1 MITKQHI
8 ISLAED
14 FLKDSDKF
22 IVDVN
27 VLPGN
32 KIEVFIDASGGLSIA
47 DCVNLSRHIEGSLD
61 RDQEDFSL
69 EVSSPGA
76 TEPFKV
82 IGQFKKYTGSQVEA
96 HTLDGQSYK
105 GKLLA
110 ADDDGITIETSRREN
125 KAVGKGKQTVIENI
139 TLTYKQLKETKSVLP
154 F

>member
-1 MITKQHI
+1 MITKQYI

-14 FLKDSDKF
+14 FLKESDRF

-32 KIEVFIDASGGLSIA
+32 KIEVFIDAPTGLSIA

-61 RDQEDFSL
+61 RDQEDVSL

-82 IGQFKKYTGSQVEA
+82 LGQFKKYTGKDVET
-96 HTLDGQSYK
+96 HTLDGQTYK
-105 GKLLA
+105 GKLVSA
-110 ADDDGITIETSRREN
+110 NDEGITIETTRREN
-125 KAVGKGKQTVIENI
+125 KTMGKGKQTVVENI